1 MRSKPGHRCFTQTT
15 RHPLQTQYFSFGS
28 KPKPR
33 YRPPPQKY
41 VRLFVFF
48 ASARRKVDFYFFA
61 SNTFDSANPP
71 AWRPRGNLLNLYNPV
86 DSTTNDGATRMLQS
100 SRDVKAQRYPRPK
113 GGFSGVMQILPR
125 GSQIC
130 YMVRNVRPF
139 FFVRS
144 FVRHARGIALPVTLG
159 SYPLGRL
166 QAYRSRLRIL
176 RAICIGTLCIPG
188 PDIQP
193 CAGVAPLA
201 EALGSGL
208 WWLAEVLVVHPAC
221 VATVSDRI

>member
-1 MRSKPGHRCFTQTT
+1 
-15 RHPLQTQYFSFGS
+15 
-28 KPKPR
+28 
-33 YRPPPQKY
+33 
-41 VRLFVFF
+41 
-48 ASARRKVDFYFFA
+48 
-61 SNTFDSANPP
+61 
-71 AWRPRGNLLNLYNPV
+71 
-86 DSTTNDGATRMLQS
+86 
-100 SRDVKAQRYPRPK
+100 
-113 GGFSGVMQILPR
+113 MQILDWHR

-139 FFVRS
+139 VRSS

-166 QAYRSRLRIL
+166 QAYRSVLRIL
-176 RAICIGTLCIPG
+176 RAICIGALCIPEPNNG
-188 PDIQP
+188 DIYP

-221 VATVSDRI
+221 VTTVYDRI